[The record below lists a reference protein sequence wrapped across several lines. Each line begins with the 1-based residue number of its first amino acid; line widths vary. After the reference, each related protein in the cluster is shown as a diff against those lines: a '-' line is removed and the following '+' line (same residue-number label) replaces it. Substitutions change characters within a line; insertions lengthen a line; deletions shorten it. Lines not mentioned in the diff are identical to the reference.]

1 MQEIKKAY
9 AILCGAASDAL
20 DALPELPENVRGRWI
35 LENALSK
42 AEQLICDD
50 DKEIKRERTALSI
63 KKKEE
68 PSATPDRGTLKRV
81 LGLGRQCNCTV
92 CLFCCLSA

>member
-42 AEQLICDD
+42 VEQLICDD
-50 DKEIKRERTALSI
+50 DTKIK
-63 KKKEE
+63 
-68 PSATPDRGTLKRV
+68 
-81 LGLGRQCNCTV
+81 
-92 CLFCCLSA
+92 

>member
-35 LENALSK
+35 LRMLYQKQNS
-42 AEQLICDD
+42 
-50 DKEIKRERTALSI
+50 
-63 KKKEE
+63 
-68 PSATPDRGTLKRV
+68 
-81 LGLGRQCNCTV
+81 
-92 CLFCCLSA
+92 LFAMMIQK

>member
-1 MQEIKKAY
+1 MEVISMQEIKKAY

-50 DKEIKRERTALSI
+50 DSVSCQGHTCPQDAPARLSRRYR
-63 KKKEE
+63 
-68 PSATPDRGTLKRV
+68 P
-81 LGLGRQCNCTV
+81 
-92 CLFCCLSA
+92 

>member
-50 DKEIKRERTALSI
+50 DTKIRERSSALH
-63 KKKEE
+63 KEKGGAFRY
-68 PSATPDRGTLKRV
+68 S
-81 LGLGRQCNCTV
+81 
-92 CLFCCLSA
+92 

>member
-42 AEQLICDD
+42 TEQLICDD
-50 DKEIKRERTALSI
+50 DKDEQHVFVRANR
-63 KKKEE
+63 
-68 PSATPDRGTLKRV
+68 
-81 LGLGRQCNCTV
+81 
-92 CLFCCLSA
+92 